1 MLIASQK
8 ATGARVVAAYHKSA
22 HELRSKYPFGDLI
35 CPYCE
40 DVVFPRQREGF
51 VLHFVHRGTC
61 QSPIARHAESPE
73 HEEGKFVLA
82 KYLREHIKEDDAPN
96 AKIEVEYHLPQCG
109 ENGRIADVA
118 LVYDNGN
125 LLICECQLARIT
137 PDELEQRTR
146 DYLSIGADVLWFIGN
161 EADTSE
167 NRAWL
172 RSVFGSIGRIE
183 FNYGTEREVFVHK
196 PTQ

>member
-1 MLIASQK
+1 MLIAK
-8 ATGARVVAAYHKSA
+8 HKITGERIVAARHESA
-22 HELRSKYPFGDLI
+22 HELRSKYSFGDLV
-35 CPYCE
+35 CLHCE
-40 DVVFPRQREGF
+40 GVMFPRSREGF

-61 QSPIARHAESPE
+61 ESPVDRHPESLE

-82 KYLREHIKEDDAPN
+82 KYLQERIKEDENPI
-96 AKIEVEYHLPQCG
+96 AKIEVEHPLPECG

-125 LLICECQLARIT
+125 LVVCECQLARIT
-137 PDELEQRTR
+137 PHELEQRTR
-146 DYLSIGADVLWFIGN
+146 DYLSIGADVLWFLGG

-172 RSVFGSIGRIE
+172 RSVFGSVGRIE
-183 FNYGTEREVFVHK
+183 FNYGTERDVFVYQS
-196 PTQ
+196 TT

>member
-1 MLIASQK
+1 MLIANHK
-8 ATGARVVAAYHKSA
+8 VTGNRVVAAYHKSA
-22 HELRSKYPFGDLI
+22 HELRSKYPSGDLV
-35 CPYCE
+35 CPYCQG
-40 DVVFPRQREGF
+40 VMFPGQREGF

-61 QSPIARHAESPE
+61 DSLVARHPESPE

-82 KYLREHIKEDDAPN
+82 KYLREQIKEDKNPT
-96 AKIEVEYHLPQCG
+96 AKIEVEHHLPQCG

-137 PDELEQRTR
+137 SYELEQRTR
-146 DYLSIGADVLWFIGN
+146 DYISIGADVLWFLGG

-172 RSVFGSIGRIE
+172 RSVFGSVGRIE
-183 FNYGTEREVFVHK
+183 FSYGTEWEVFVHQ
-196 PTQ
+196 PSA